1 MTQCFLFLKT
11 IKFSD
16 IVKVCSLKLLNQI
29 NFLFSLSQIHSH
41 NVEHSKI
48 KNETGLKIFKPKTK
62 STLQNSNIFSVTSEK
77 YTLMDNA
84 L

>member
-11 IKFSD
+11 AKFSD
-16 IVKVCSLKLLNQI
+16 IVKLCSLKLLNQI

-48 KNETGLKIFKPKTK
+48 KNETGLKIFKPKNLHYKTSIFLVK
-62 STLQNSNIFSVTSEK
+62 LPKNI
-77 YTLMDNA
+77 L
-84 L
+84 